1 MELVLLFLLGSM
13 GVIRCGVERGL
24 LYPFLTKIMTY
35 FYVGSV
41 TNSEL
46 KRGGGDVP
54 SPSILVDTLD
64 FS

>member
-1 MELVLLFLLGSM
+1 MFLLGSM

-24 LYPFLTKIMTY
+24 LYPVLTKIMTY

-41 TNSEL
+41 TNSDL
-46 KRGGGDVP
+46 KRGGRGGDVP